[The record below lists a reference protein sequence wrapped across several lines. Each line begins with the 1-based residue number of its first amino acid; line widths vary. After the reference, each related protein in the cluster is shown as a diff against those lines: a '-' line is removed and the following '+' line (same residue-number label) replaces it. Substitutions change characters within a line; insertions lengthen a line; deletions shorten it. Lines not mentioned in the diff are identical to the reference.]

1 MAESRSRAISR
12 TISRAISRALSRT
25 MAAEGASARLL
36 GGLVGWL
43 DGGVSVRIAIFPSE
57 QHVELLSGERGRM
70 ALFHFGRRQVVIDFD
85 DIGRERSRLVGV
97 VNNAKLRRAAVGS
110 EGLACET
117 ARLACATTRLA
128 CATTRL
134 ACATTRITCATTR
147 LACATARGRRLAS
160 GRALHL
166 HGEVSRDDP
175 NRHSRQT
182 HAHRVKERIKL
193 VDAFVVGDDQ
203 RRSFRAA
210 LAIVLLKPDQL
221 RHRHQRMPDKLA
233 GDLRVA
239 DGIEQGGRSIAL
251 GRDQDNGPAVL
262 TQGVDR
268 FWCRQSQ
275 VSAHSSI
282 QI

>member
-12 TISRAISRALSRT
+12 TISRTISRALSRT

-110 EGLACET
+110 EGLAC
-117 ARLACATTRLA
+117 ATTRI
-128 CATTRL
+128 T
-134 ACATTRITCATTR
+134 CATTRITCATTR

>member
-1 MAESRSRAISR
+1 
-12 TISRAISRALSRT
+12 

-43 DGGVSVRIAIFPSE
+43 DGGVCVRIAIFPSE
-57 QHVELLSGERGRM
+57 QHVEFLSGERGRM

-110 EGLACET
+110 EG
-117 ARLACATTRLA
+117 
-128 CATTRL
+128 L

-203 RRSFRAA
+203 RRSFRVA

-233 GDLRVA
+233 GDLGVA
-239 DGIEQGGRSIAL
+239 DGIEQRGRSIAF
-251 GRDQDNGPAVL
+251 GRDQDDGPGML
-262 TQGVDR
+262 TQRVDR

-275 VSAHSSI
+275 VCARSSI